1 MPMADIKETMLR
13 VAGCAVS
20 VKRAGKGQPLLFLHG
35 GGGAPR
41 WLPFMA
47 TLAERFDVIVPEHPG
62 FGRSETPDWL
72 DTIGDL
78 AFFYLDFIKQLELE
92 RVHLVG
98 SSMGGWIAAELA
110 VRSTHDL
117 ASLTLIGSV
126 GIHVKG
132 LQKGDLFLWSYEQLT
147 RNLFADPKFAEV
159 ILAMTVTE
167 EEQDQRLKNAITVA
181 KLGWQPRLYNPHLA
195 KWLHRI
201 DVPTLIC
208 WGDSDKLVPP
218 GYGPAFRDLI
228 PGSRLEVF
236 ERCGHLPHAEC
247 AEKFVSTLTRFIEEV
262 RP

>member
-1 MPMADIKETMLR
+1 MPMAEVKETTQR

-20 VKRAGKGQPLLFLHG
+20 VKRAGRGAPLLFLHG

-41 WLPFMA
+41 WLPFMGM
-47 TLAERFDVIVPEHPG
+47 LAERFDVIVPEHPG
-62 FGRSETPDWL
+62 FGKSETPEWL

-132 LQKGDLFLWSYEQLT
+132 VQKGDIFLWSHERLT

-159 ILAMTVTE
+159 ILAMAVTE
-167 EEQDQRLKNAITVA
+167 EEQDQRLKNALAVA
-181 KLGWQPRLYNPHLA
+181 KLGWQPRLHNPHLA

-208 WGDSDKLVPP
+208 WGDSDRLVPP
-218 GYGPAFRDLI
+218 AYGPAFRDLI
-228 PGSRLEVF
+228 PGSRLEIF
-236 ERCGHLPHAEC
+236 ECCGHLPHAEC
-247 AEKFVSTLTRFIEEV
+247 ADKFVSTLTRFIEGA
-262 RP
+262 RR

>member
-1 MPMADIKETMLR
+1 MAVVKETMLR
-13 VAGCAVS
+13 VAGCGVS
-20 VKRAGKGQPLLFLHG
+20 VKRAGQGPPLLFLHG

-47 TLAERFDVIVPEHPG
+47 SLAERFDVIVPEHPG
-62 FGRSETPDWL
+62 FGKSETPEWL
-72 DTIGDL
+72 DSIGDL
-78 AFFYLDFIKQLELE
+78 AFFYLDFIKQLGLE

-132 LQKGDLFLWSYEQLT
+132 LQKGDLFMWSYEQLT
-147 RNLFADPKFAEV
+147 RNLFSDPKFAEV

-167 EEQDQRLKNAITVA
+167 EEQDQRLKNALTVA
-181 KLGWQPRLYNPHLA
+181 RLGWQPRLYNPHLA

-247 AEKFVSTLTRFIEEV
+247 ADEFVRRLAKFIAEV

>member
-1 MPMADIKETMLR
+1 MAGVTETMLR
-13 VAGCAVS
+13 AAGCGVS
-20 VKRAGKGQPLLFLHG
+20 VKRAGKGAPLLFLHG

-62 FGRSETPDWL
+62 FGKSEMPEWL

-98 SSMGGWIAAELA
+98 NSMGGWIAAELA
-110 VRSTHDL
+110 VRSTRDL
-117 ASLTLIGSV
+117 ASLTLIGPV

-132 LQKGDLFLWSYEQLT
+132 LQKGDLFMWSYEQLT
-147 RNLFADPKFAEV
+147 RNLFADPKFADV

-167 EEQDQRLKNAITVA
+167 EEQDQRLKNALAVA

-218 GYGPAFRDLI
+218 AYGPAFRDLI

-236 ERCGHLPHAEC
+236 QRCGHLPHAEC
-247 AEKFVSTLTRFIEEV
+247 ADQFVRTLTQFIQEV

>member
-1 MPMADIKETMLR
+1 MAGVTETMLS

-20 VKRAGKGQPLLFLHG
+20 VKRAGQGAPLLFLHG
-35 GGGAPR
+35 DGGAPR

-47 TLAERFDVIVPEHPG
+47 ALAERFDVIVPEHPG
-62 FGRSETPDWL
+62 FGRSETPEWL

-78 AFFYLDFIKQLELE
+78 AFFYLDFIKRLELE

-117 ASLTLIGSV
+117 ASLTLIGPV

-132 LQKGDLFLWSYEQLT
+132 VQKADIFLWSHEQLT
-147 RNLFADPKFAEV
+147 RNLFVDPTFADV
-159 ILAMTVTE
+159 ILKMVVSE
-167 EEQDQRLKNAITVA
+167 EEQDQRLKNALAVA

-201 DVPTLIC
+201 DVPTLIA
-208 WGDSDKLVPP
+208 WGDSDKIVPP
-218 GYGPAFRDLI
+218 AYGPAFRDLI
-228 PGSRLEVF
+228 PGSRLQVF

-247 AEKFVSTLTRFIEEV
+247 GDEFVRTLTGFIEGLP
-262 RP
+262 R

>member
-1 MPMADIKETMLR
+1 MADVKQTTLH
-13 VAGCAVS
+13 VAGCGVS
-20 VKRAGKGQPLLFLHG
+20 VKRAGQGAPLLFLHG

-47 TLAERFDVIVPEHPG
+47 SLAERFDVIVPEHPG
-62 FGRSETPDWL
+62 FGKSEMPEWL
-72 DTIGDL
+72 DTVGDL
-78 AFFYLDFIKQLELE
+78 AFFYLDFIKQLGLK

-117 ASLTLIGSV
+117 ASVTLIGSV
-126 GIHVKG
+126 GIHAKG
-132 LQKGDLFLWSYEQLT
+132 LQKGDLFMWSYEQLT

-167 EEQDQRLKNAITVA
+167 DEQDQRLKNALTVA

-236 ERCGHLPHAEC
+236 ERCGHLPHAER
-247 AEKFVSTLTRFIEEV
+247 ADEFVRMLTKFIAEV

>member
-1 MPMADIKETMLR
+1 MPMAEVKETRLS
-13 VAGCAVS
+13 VAGCSVS
-20 VKRAGKGQPLLFLHG
+20 VKRAGQGAPLLFLHG
-35 GGGAPR
+35 GGGASR
-41 WLPFMA
+41 WLPFMGG
-47 TLAERFDVIVPEHPG
+47 LAERFDVIVPEHPG
-62 FGRSETPDWL
+62 FGRSETPEWL

-78 AFFYLDFIKQLELE
+78 GFFYLDFIGELGLE

-110 VRSTHDL
+110 VRSTRDL
-117 ASLTLIGSV
+117 ASLTLIAPA

-132 LQKGDLFLWSYEQLT
+132 VQMADIFLMSYEQLT
-147 RNLFADPKFAEV
+147 RNLFADPTVAEV
-159 ILAMTVTE
+159 VLGMPVTE
-167 EEQDQRLKNAITVA
+167 EEQDLRLKNALAVA
-181 KLGWQPRLYNPHLA
+181 KLGWQPRLHNPHLA

-218 GYGPAFRDLI
+218 AYGAAFRDLI

-236 ERCGHLPHAEC
+236 EHCGHLPHAEC
-247 AEKFVSTLTRFIEEV
+247 GADFVRTLTRFIEGV

>member
-1 MPMADIKETMLR
+1 MPMADVRESIQR

-20 VKRAGKGQPLLFLHG
+20 VKRAGQGAPVLFLHG

-41 WLPFMA
+41 WLPFMGR
-47 TLAERFDVIVPEHPG
+47 LAERFDVIVPEHPG
-62 FGRSETPDWL
+62 FGKSETPDWL

-78 AFFYLDFIKQLELE
+78 AFFYLDFIKQFELDH
-92 RVHLVG
+92 VHVVG

-132 LQKGDLFLWSYEQLT
+132 VQKGDIFLWSHERLT

-159 ILAMTVTE
+159 ILAMAVTE
-167 EEQDQRLKNAITVA
+167 EEQDQRLKNALAVA

-236 ERCGHLPHAEC
+236 ERCGHLPHAER
-247 AEKFVSTLTRFIEEV
+247 ADEFVSTLTGFIEGA
-262 RP
+262 RR

>member
-1 MPMADIKETMLR
+1 MPSVTETMLR
-13 VAGCAVS
+13 VAGCGVS
-20 VKRAGKGQPLLFLHG
+20 LKRAGKGPPLLFLHG

-47 TLAERFDVIVPEHPG
+47 SLAERFDVIVPEHPG
-62 FGRSETPDWL
+62 FGKSETPEWL

-78 AFFYLDFIKQLELE
+78 AFFYLDFIGELGLE

-98 SSMGGWIAAELA
+98 NSMGGWSAAELA

-117 ASLTLIGSV
+117 ASLTLIAPA

-132 LQKGDLFLWSYEQLT
+132 VQIADIFLMSYERIT
-147 RNLFADPKFAEV
+147 RDMFADPTFADV
-159 ILAMTVTE
+159 VLSLPVSE
-167 EEQDQRLKNAITVA
+167 EEQDQRLKNALAVA
-181 KLGWQPRLYNPHLA
+181 KLGWQPRLHNPHLA

-218 GYGPAFRDLI
+218 AYGPAFRDLI

-236 ERCGHLPHAEC
+236 EHCGHLPHAEC
-247 AEKFVSTLTRFIEEV
+247 GDDFVRRLTRFIEGV

>member
-1 MPMADIKETMLR
+1 MAGVQEIMLR
-13 VAGCAVS
+13 VAGCGVS
-20 VKRAGKGQPLLFLHG
+20 VKRAGKGPPLLFLHG

-47 TLAERFDVIVPEHPG
+47 RLAERFDVIVPEHPG
-62 FGRSETPDWL
+62 FGRSETPEWL

-78 AFFYLDFIKQLELE
+78 AFFYLDFIRQLELE

-117 ASLTLIGSV
+117 ASLALIAPV
-126 GIHVKG
+126 GIRVKG
-132 LQKGDLFLWSYEQLT
+132 AQKADIFLWSHEQLT
-147 RNLFADPKFAEV
+147 RNLFADPGFAEV
-159 ILAMTVTE
+159 ILKMPVTE
-167 EEQDQRLKNAITVA
+167 EEQDQRLKNALAMA

-201 DVPTLIC
+201 AVPTLIC
-208 WGDSDKLVPP
+208 WGDSDRLIPP
-218 GYGPAFRDLI
+218 AYGPAFRDLI
-228 PGSRLEVF
+228 PGSRLQVF

-247 AEKFVSTLTRFIEEV
+247 GEKFVRTLTQFIEGV

>member
-1 MPMADIKETMLR
+1 MAAVHGRARRTLR
-13 VAGCAVS
+13 RD
-20 VKRAGKGQPLLFLHG
+20 RAGASGLRAIGDAG
-35 GGGAPR
+35 G
-41 WLPFMA
+41 
-47 TLAERFDVIVPEHPG
+47 
-62 FGRSETPDWL
+62 L

-117 ASLTLIGSV
+117 ASLTLIGAV

-132 LQKGDLFLWSYEQLT
+132 LQKGDIFLWSHEQLT
-147 RNLFADPKFAEV
+147 RNLFADPGFAEV
-159 ILAMTVTE
+159 ILKMPVSE
-167 EEQDQRLKNAITVA
+167 EEQDQRLKNALAIA
-181 KLGWQPRLYNPHLA
+181 KLGWQPRFYNPHLA

-208 WGDSDKLVPP
+208 WGDSDKLVPA

-247 AEKFVSTLTRFIEEV
+247 GEKFVRTLTGFIEGV

>member
-1 MPMADIKETMLR
+1 MAVVTETTLR

-20 VKRAGKGQPLLFLHG
+20 VKRAGEGPPLLYLHG

-47 TLAERFDVIVPEHPG
+47 ALAERFDVIVPEHPG
-62 FGRSETPDWL
+62 FGRSETPEWL

-78 AFFYLDFIKQLELE
+78 AFFYLDFIRELGLE

-110 VRSTHDL
+110 VRSAHDL
-117 ASLTLIGSV
+117 ASLTLISSV

-132 LQKGDLFLWSYEQLT
+132 LQKGDFFLWSHEQLI

-167 EEQDQRLKNAITVA
+167 EEQDQRLKNALAVA

-201 DVPTLIC
+201 DVPTLIA
-208 WGDSDKLVPP
+208 WGDSDKLVPLA
-218 GYGPAFRDLI
+218 YGTAFRDLI

-247 AEKFVSTLTRFIEEV
+247 ADKFVRALTGFIEGLP
-262 RP
+262 R

>member
-1 MPMADIKETMLR
+1 MAGVQETMVR
-13 VAGCAVS
+13 VAGCGVS
-20 VKRAGKGQPLLFLHG
+20 VRRAGKGPPLLFLHG

-41 WLPFMA
+41 WLPFMGA
-47 TLAERFDVIVPEHPG
+47 LAERFDVIVPEHPG
-62 FGRSETPDWL
+62 FGRSETPEWL

-98 SSMGGWIAAELA
+98 SSMGGCIAAELA

-117 ASLTLIGSV
+117 ASLTLIGAV

-132 LQKGDLFLWSYEQLT
+132 LQKGDIFLWSHEQLT
-147 RNLFADPKFAEV
+147 RNLFADPGFAEV
-159 ILAMTVTE
+159 ILKMPVSE
-167 EEQDQRLKNAITVA
+167 EEQDQRLKNALAIA
-181 KLGWQPRLYNPHLA
+181 KLGWQPRFYNPHLA

-208 WGDSDKLVPP
+208 WGDSDKLVPA

-247 AEKFVSTLTRFIEEV
+247 AEKFVRTLTSFIAEV

>member
-1 MPMADIKETMLR
+1 MADVKETMLR
-13 VAGCAVS
+13 VAGCGVS
-20 VKRAGKGQPLLFLHG
+20 VKRAGLGAPLLFLHG

-62 FGRSETPDWL
+62 FGKSETPEWL

-78 AFFYLDFIKQLELE
+78 AFFYLDFIKQLELS

-98 SSMGGWIAAELA
+98 SSMGGWIGAELA

-132 LQKGDLFLWSYEQLT
+132 VQKGDLFMWSYEQLT

-159 ILAMTVTE
+159 ILAMNTTE
-167 EEQDQRLKNAITVA
+167 EEQDQRLKNALAVA

-236 ERCGHLPHAEC
+236 EHCGHLPHAEC
-247 AEKFVSTLTRFIEEV
+247 ADRFVRTLTNFIAEV

>member
-1 MPMADIKETMLR
+1 MPMADVKETTLR
-13 VAGCAVS
+13 VAGCGVG
-20 VKRAGKGQPLLFLHG
+20 VKRSGQGAPLLFLHG
-35 GGGAPR
+35 AGGAPR

-47 TLAERFDVIVPEHPG
+47 SLAERFDVIVPEHPG
-62 FGRSETPDWL
+62 FGKSETPEWL
-72 DTIGDL
+72 DTVGDL
-78 AFFYLDFIKQLELE
+78 AFFYLDFIKQLGLE

-117 ASLTLIGSV
+117 ASLALIGPV

-132 LQKGDLFLWSYEQLT
+132 LQKGDLFMWSYERLT
-147 RNLFADPKFAEV
+147 RNLFADPKFADV
-159 ILAMTVTE
+159 ILAMAVTE
-167 EEQDQRLKNAITVA
+167 DEQDQRLKNAFTVA

-228 PGSRLEVF
+228 PGSRLEIF

-247 AEKFVSTLTRFIEEV
+247 ADEFVRRLTKFIAEV